1 MPRGSA
7 LIKWR
12 FGMSEDQKEVTEFFQ
27 ELESV
32 LRKHNITS
40 ALVVFTR
47 ETEDHVYT
55 HSGLRMP
62 ASLSVDEA
70 KDHLRRIA
78 SESIQVM
85 STTVKNL
92 SAPGVGTAAD
102 AARVDADDDDILRRI
117 INAKIRGY
125 ADA

>member
-1 MPRGSA
+1 M
-7 LIKWR
+7 
-12 FGMSEDQKEVTEFFQ
+12 
-27 ELESV
+27 